1 MSLNVPTRLGASNS
15 TSPPRSESPPL
26 DPLEHLYV
34 AHCVFHLLALTL
46 ARQSLKNFENPP

>member
-46 ARQSLKNFENPP
+46 ARQSLKNFDNPP